1 MKKTIILFFTYIFL
15 ANILA
20 AQTDNIYVEVD
31 GNNATIWQT
40 NAERNCCAL
49 YRMDVEMENNEILW
63 YQIDTGDV
71 CWCICHFD
79 LSVTIGPL
87 EQGEYNVD
95 VFATEITYPDD
106 TTFQGST
113 SFTIGEGNFKDNV
126 NIISQYQS
134 ECYNYIKIKDP
145 DTNQDELLLQ
155 NFPNPFNNK
164 TTIMYSV
171 NTSENIE
178 LIIYNCVGQIVRKFN
193 CNNLING
200 TIEWDGTNK
209 LGKRVGP
216 GLYFYSLSSPE
227 FRITKKMQ
235 ITE

>member
-1 MKKTIILFFTYIFL
+1 MKKTIILFFTYILF
-15 ANILA
+15 ANFLA
-20 AQTDNIYVEVD
+20 AQTNNIYVEVND
-31 GNNATIWQT
+31 NNATIWQT

-49 YRMDVEMENNEILW
+49 YRMDVGMEDNNILW
-63 YQIDTGDV
+63 YQIDTGDA
-71 CWCICHFD
+71 CYCICHFD
-79 LSVTIGPL
+79 LSVTIGLLDP
-87 EQGEYNVD
+87 GEYNVD

-113 SFTIGEGNFKDNV
+113 SFTIGEGNLKDDV

-134 ECYNYIKIKDP
+134 ECYNYLNIKDP
-145 DTNQDELLLQ
+145 VTNQDELLLQ
-155 NFPNPFNNK
+155 NYPNPFNNK

-171 NTSENIE
+171 NTTENVE
-178 LIIYNCVGQIVRKFN
+178 LIIYNCVGQIVRKFK
-193 CNNLING
+193 CNNLTNG
-200 TIEWDGTNK
+200 IIEWDGTNK

-216 GLYFYSLSSPE
+216 GLYFYCLSSPE